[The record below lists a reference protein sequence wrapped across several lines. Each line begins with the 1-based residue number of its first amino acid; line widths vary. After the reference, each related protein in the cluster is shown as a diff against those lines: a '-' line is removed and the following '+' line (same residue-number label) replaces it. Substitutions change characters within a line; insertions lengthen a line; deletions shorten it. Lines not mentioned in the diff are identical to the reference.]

1 MTSTDQ
7 GLLVVIPTYNERSN
21 LPELSQEILAA
32 LPDCEILIVDDASP
46 DGTGDWCAAQK
57 SLPIHLL
64 SRSGKKGIG
73 SALLAGLRYANEN
86 EYRIVVTMD
95 ADFSHSPEELQK
107 LVAPMDEQGGDQHG
121 VDQVADVT
129 IASRYIAGGS
139 IEGWPLRRIVM
150 SRLVNWFARWFLGL
164 RVRDC
169 STGFR
174 CYRMA
179 TLGPVLHENFY
190 ARGYAFEEEILFRLQ
205 RRGAHLAE
213 IPSRFVDRDRGGSKL
228 NLGEAVKAGWVLIRL
243 SLGRLWPCS
252 TC

>member
-1 MTSTDQ
+1 MTSTDPS
-7 GLLVVIPTYNERSN
+7 LLVVIPTYNERSN
-21 LPELSQEILAA
+21 LPELSQEILSA

-46 DGTGDWCAAQK
+46 DGTGEWCAAQK
-57 SLPIHLL
+57 SSPIHLL

-73 SALLAGLRYANEN
+73 SALLAGLRYAKEKD
-86 EYRIVVTMD
+86 YRLVVTMD
-95 ADFSHSPEELQK
+95 ADFSHSPSELSQ
-107 LVAPMDEQGGDQHG
+107 LVAHLDGKNA
-121 VDQVADVT
+121 DQVADAS
-129 IASRYIAGGS
+129 IASRYTAGGR

-179 TLGPVLHENFY
+179 MLGPVLDEKFY

-205 RRGAHLAE
+205 RRGAHLVE
-213 IPSRFVDRDRGGSKL
+213 IPSHFVDRNRGGSKL
-228 NLGEAVKAGWVLIRL
+228 NICEAMKAGWVLIRL

>member
-1 MTSTDQ
+1 MHTTSPTT
-7 GLLVVIPTYNERSN
+7 LVVIPTYNERDN
-21 LPELSQEILAA
+21 LPQLTAQVFDA
-32 LPDCEILIVDDASP
+32 LPNCAILIVDDASP
-46 DGTGDWCAAQK
+46 DGTGDWCK
-57 SLPIHLL
+57 SQNHPQLHLL
-64 SRSGKKGIG
+64 ARQGKAGIG

-95 ADFSHSPEELQK
+95 ADFSHSPEELRK

-129 IASRYIAGGS
+129 IASRYIVGGS

-205 RRGAHLAE
+205 RRSAHLAE

>member
-7 GLLVVIPTYNERSN
+7 SLLVVIPTYNERSN

-46 DGTGDWCAAQK
+46 DGTGEWCVAQK

-73 SALLAGLRYANEN
+73 SALLAGLRDAKEKG
-86 EYRIVVTMD
+86 YRLVVTMD
-95 ADFSHSPEELQK
+95 ADFSHLPAELPQ
-107 LVAPMDEQGGDQHG
+107 LVDAIENAATGRVP
-121 VDQVADVT
+121 DVM

-139 IEGWPLRRIVM
+139 IEGWHLRRIVM

-179 TLGPVLHENFY
+179 MLGPVLDEKFY

-205 RRGAHLAE
+205 RRGAHLVE
-213 IPSRFVDRDRGGSKL
+213 IPSHFVDRNRGGSKL
-228 NLGEAVKAGWVLIRL
+228 NICEAMKAGWVLVRL